1 MEALGL
7 QDLRADEGK
16 GVHGM
21 CLVPAAPFPAALTS
35 VPRGDE
41 RAKTVATATSLLV
54 STLYRIDVLR
64 ATLTCWPQKSP
75 AWRPGL
81 GNLKWSQGDSNS

>member
-7 QDLRADEGK
+7 QDLRADEGE

-21 CLVPAAPFPAALTS
+21 CLVPAAPFPAALAC

-41 RAKTVATATSLLV
+41 RAKTVATATSAWV
-54 STLYRIDVLR
+54 YTVHRNRVCR
-64 ATLTCWPQKSP
+64 ATGSCIPIKNP
-75 AWRPGL
+75 ARRPGV
-81 GNLKWSQGDSNS
+81 GGS